1 MISGRAAIGIAVV
14 MMVLSFAVLVPG
26 NSVPATRAINTGD
39 GLSGG
44 GDLDDDLTLVSDLAA
59 TLVGGVTTS
68 ASGLQFVSA
77 DFGLLTCAS
86 GEIQKTTAAL
96 AWECATDS
104 TAAGGQAVTLDLG
117 DDASNEST
125 DLGEIATLNDAN
137 GIFSEPSADKLLID
151 LDFNWP
157 GADTSTQLAVDPTDC
172 GANTFADSIS
182 ALGDL
187 TCNAVTTLDI
197 TDDTILESDLD
208 FVDSAADEFIL
219 TFESGAGGDFE
230 WHSCAEI
237 TGSADLCDG
246 SDATGGGTAN
256 VLDLDDDDADE
267 STDLVEIATI
277 GDSNAVFTE
286 PSADKLLINLLGVW
300 SGGAVTST
308 TATTSTGA
316 ATAAALAADPSNCAA
331 GQWAAG
337 ITALGTAKG
346 CTADDDTPDDDSEV
360 PDTLTVDNAST
371 VDPDAL
377 SCDVGDDNLISED
390 CIGDVLDASEIEDIY
405 LFDDGDVG
413 TGTFDFGGADD
424 FELPN
429 ATNGTTVDTDGQI
442 TIDLRSST
450 TTAPSINAFT
460 SSTEWALPLEDEH
473 GLLLLS
479 ATTADDFPLMTYEYP
494 IEVIE
499 VCMLALGGQTRTGN
513 LVEYDENGANPTDLF
528 TDKTVGA
535 TRQCINTFTDD
546 DIAARGWIGID
557 TTSVSATVT
566 TLHISWRFR
575 VKPER

>member
-96 AWECATDS
+96 AWEC
-104 TAAGGQAVTLDLG
+104 
-117 DDASNEST
+117 
-125 DLGEIATLNDAN
+125 
-137 GIFSEPSADKLLID
+137 
-151 LDFNWP
+151 
-157 GADTSTQLAVDPTDC
+157 
-172 GANTFADSIS
+172 
-182 ALGDL
+182 
-187 TCNAVTTLDI
+187 
-197 TDDTILESDLD
+197 
-208 FVDSAADEFIL
+208 
-219 TFESGAGGDFE
+219 
-230 WHSCAEI
+230 
-237 TGSADLCDG
+237 
-246 SDATGGGTAN
+246 
-256 VLDLDDDDADE
+256 
-267 STDLVEIATI
+267 
-277 GDSNAVFTE
+277 
-286 PSADKLLINLLGVW
+286 
-300 SGGAVTST
+300 
-308 TATTSTGA
+308 
-316 ATAAALAADPSNCAA
+316 
-331 GQWAAG
+331 
-337 ITALGTAKG
+337 
-346 CTADDDTPDDDSEV
+346 
-360 PDTLTVDNAST
+360 
-371 VDPDAL
+371 
-377 SCDVGDDNLISED
+377 
-390 CIGDVLDASEIEDIY
+390 SEIEDIY

-450 TTAPSINAFT
+450 TTAPSINVFT

-479 ATTADDFPLMTYEYP
+479 ATTTDDFPLMTNEYP

-499 VCMLALGGQTRTGN
+499 VCMLALGGQTWTGN